1 MTLLERVEDIRE
13 EVIQL
18 RRTIHQNPELAF
30 QERNTTE
37 LIRNYLETLDI
48 ETAPNGSKTGVIGLL
63 RGAKPGPVLA
73 LRADIDALKLTEKT
87 ELPFASRQEGVC
99 HACGHDLHTAVLL
112 GTAKLLK
119 GYQAELCG
127 TVKFLFQPAEEG
139 LGGARSMIQNGALEN
154 PRPQYILACHTWP
167 EMPGGSIG
175 VRKGAMLGA
184 ADTFKITVL
193 GKGGHAAHPHKGI
206 DPVVTAA
213 HIITQLQTI
222 SSRRVAPVDPVVVTV
237 GCLSAGTVENI
248 IPNEA
253 VMEGTVRTQNPDT
266 RKQVAEMITQLA
278 EGTARAMGADAK
290 VEYHWGIGPTMC
302 DPELVDQISEAVT
315 EVMGAAKLLQ
325 VPVPS
330 MGAEDFACYLE
341 EIPGALFR
349 IGTYDERPESH
360 LALHNPSTLFSEE
373 AIPAGMAAMV
383 GSVFKISGSNMDAL
397 LKENE
402 CRDAIDLPSSG
413 CGSDALPSGG

>member
-1 MTLLERVEDIRE
+1 MTLLERVERIQE
-13 EVIQL
+13 EIIQL

-30 QERNTTE
+30 QETDTTQ
-37 LIRNYLETLDI
+37 LIRNYLDGLGI
-48 ETAPNGSKTGVIGLL
+48 ENAPNGTSTGVIGLL
-63 RGAKPGPVLA
+63 KGGKPGPVLA
-73 LRADIDALKLTEKT
+73 LRADIDALRLSEKSG
-87 ELPFASRQEGVC
+87 LSFASRREGVC

-112 GTAKLLK
+112 GTANILK
-119 GYQAELCG
+119 SCQAELCG

-154 PRPQYILACHTWP
+154 PKPQYILACHTWP

-184 ADTFKITVL
+184 ADTFTITVL

-206 DPVVTAA
+206 DPVVIAA

-222 SSRRVAPVDPVVVTV
+222 SSRRIAPVDPVVVTV
-237 GCLSAGTVENI
+237 GHLSAGTVENI

-266 RKQVAEMITQLA
+266 RKDVAEMIQQLA
-278 EGTARAMGADAK
+278 EGTAQAMGGEAR
-290 VEYHWGIGPTMC
+290 VEYRWGIGPTMC
-302 DPELVDQISEAVT
+302 DPALVDQISEAVT
-315 EVMGAAKLLQ
+315 EVMGGDKLLQ

-341 EIPGALFR
+341 QIPGALFR

-360 LALHNPSTLFSEE
+360 LALHNPSTLFSEK
-373 AIPAGMAAMV
+373 AISAGITAMV
-383 GSVFKISGSNMDAL
+383 SSVFKISGSNMGVL
-397 LKENE
+397 LK
-402 CRDAIDLPSSG
+402 
-413 CGSDALPSGG
+413 